1 MCPFWRIIATL
12 TLAAGSASGGAF
24 ATRSSMNQS
33 KAVNVQLQTFE
44 CDLD

>member
-1 MCPFWRIIATL
+1 MCPFWRITATP
-12 TLAAGSASGGAF
+12 TLSAGSALGWMVL
-24 ATRSSMNQS
+24 TRSSMNQS